1 MTTSNNSTGNT
12 RDPTPPANAT
22 KLKEAKYAGGAEKTT
37 KRRTYVEPSHLM
49 RFHECAHDG
58 GVSVKT
64 IGRWVEKGLLTEW
77 RPHPKSRTR
86 RIIRQVWDAF
96 KQRFSK

>member
-1 MTTSNNSTGNT
+1 MTTNNPTGNT
-12 RDPTPPANAT
+12 RNPNSRPNAT
-22 KLKEAKYAGGAEKTT
+22 KTGTMTLAPPAKKT
-37 KRRTYVEPSHLM
+37 KKVCTYVEPAHLM
-49 RFHECAHDG
+49 RFQECAHDG

-96 KQRFSK
+96 KQRLSK